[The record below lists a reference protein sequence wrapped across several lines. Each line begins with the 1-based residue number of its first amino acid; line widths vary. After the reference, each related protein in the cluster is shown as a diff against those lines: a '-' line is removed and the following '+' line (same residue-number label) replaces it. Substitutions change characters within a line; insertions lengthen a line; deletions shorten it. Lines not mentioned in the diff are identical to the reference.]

1 MKRTIGR
8 PVFLS
13 TILNLLIA
21 VSVIDEG
28 FTRGELS
35 GSERINSKDRT
46 DNNNEGYDGSKSCY
60 TYC

>member
-13 TILNLLIA
+13 AILNLLIA

-35 GSERINSKDRT
+35 GSERIN
-46 DNNNEGYDGSKSCY
+46 
-60 TYC
+60 